1 MEVWSQWVNQASSDP
16 YMWAAVIALGSLLIG
31 LLARVVL
38 RRALTPLFRRTR
50 STLDDQAL
58 AHLTNPASW
67 TVVAVGFSYAAH
79 SLGPSEHV
87 SWGIHGVLGSAT
99 MIVWSVGLLKFTS
112 AVVEERS
119 ARPAGT
125 GLLNM
130 RTGPVF
136 DIGARLVVYAG
147 CAYGLLMAWGIDPT
161 AWLASAGIIGVAGAF
176 AAQQTLG
183 DLIAGVSILADTPYK
198 IGDYL
203 TLENGLEGRV
213 YAIGMRTTRLVTN
226 DGEEIILPNARMAS
240 QQIVNQSGGYVP
252 TKRVRV
258 AVSVPYGSDVAKV
271 RTILTAATQGDDGVL
286 AEPAPTVQTRL
297 LGDSS
302 VQVELLFWVG
312 EPQHHQAIASRVREA
327 VLDAF
332 ASAGL
337 EIPFPQQTVHLVS
350 RGPDAPE

>member
-1 MEVWSQWVNQASSDP
+1 MEVWSQWVSQASSDP
-16 YMWAAVIALGSLLIG
+16 YMWAAGIALGSLLIG
-31 LLARVVL
+31 LLTRLVL
-38 RRALTPLFRRTR
+38 GRALAPLFRRTR

-58 AHLTNPASW
+58 AHLGNPVSW

-79 SLGPSEHV
+79 SLDPSEHV
-87 SWGIHGVLGSAT
+87 SWGIHGVLGSLT
-99 MIVWSVGLLKFTS
+99 MFVWSVGLLKFTT

-119 ARPAGT
+119 ARPAGA

-136 DIGARLVVYAG
+136 DIGARLLVYAG
-147 CAYGLLMAWGIDPT
+147 SAYGLLLAWGIDPT

-240 QQIVNQSGGYVP
+240 QQIVNQTGGHVP

-258 AVSVPYGSDVAKV
+258 VVSVPYGADITQV
-271 RTILTAATQGDDGVL
+271 RTILTDAAERGQGVRS
-286 AEPAPTVQTRL
+286 EPAPTVQTRL

-302 VQVELLFWVG
+302 VQVELLFWVD
-312 EPQHHQAIASRVREA
+312 EPRRHQAISSEVREA
-327 VLDAF
+327 VLEAL
-332 ASAGL
+332 AGAGIT
-337 EIPFPQQTVHLVS
+337 IPFPQQTVHLVN
-350 RGPDAPE
+350 PEPNSQG